1 MSLQPPV
8 YEDYAL
14 LKVLFSLRMANKK
27 RYPVHSFSYKELSV
41 TQIFSGYQFPL
52 QHGRQTQVSSAT
64 IGKYQVTKAG
74 WRLVTTDDL
83 TQQPVRKPAS
93 YLEAVESLRQ
103 LKKQDPTKAA
113 ELKILRLSELKKVE
127 Q

>member
-1 MSLQPPV
+1 M
-8 YEDYAL
+8 
-14 LKVLFSLRMANKK
+14 
-27 RYPVHSFSYKELSV
+27 
-41 TQIFSGYQFPL
+41 
-52 QHGRQTQVSSAT
+52 
-64 IGKYQVTKAG
+64 
-74 WRLVTTDDL
+74 TTDDL